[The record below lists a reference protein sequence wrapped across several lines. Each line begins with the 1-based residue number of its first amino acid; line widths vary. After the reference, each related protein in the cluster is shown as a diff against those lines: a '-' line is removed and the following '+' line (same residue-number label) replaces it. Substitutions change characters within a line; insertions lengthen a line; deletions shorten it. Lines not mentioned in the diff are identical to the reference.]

1 MGIPRIMA
9 RFQRKQRAQT
19 ESHRPVS
26 TEELASD
33 LQPHLT
39 AMSQALARETLPQS
53 HGPTKFPEGS
63 TITTELFG
71 VVNEP
76 VPHLLTLAIEPTWA
90 PLLPIRLMCHD
101 SLAGQVLTTG
111 APAFKLFPEQIISS
125 TTEDHS
131 EVAVERESRPGSPA
145 AKEPHI
151 PDHNATKRNSPE
163 EASSRETAGMPR
175 LRSTRAVAIIPLRKN
190 QQIVGVV
197 QIEWPTYHAT
207 IVQLDR
213 IKYIVKRYEA
223 KISAILAARYQD
235 IAQAAETTTWLRA
248 VANRQQYILFPRD
261 VTIVYDQILQV
272 ALRIPHNA
280 FRAEIPIFA
289 SALLLIR
296 AGEQLENIVIPTNVD
311 LTDPQLHTLR
321 VVLMQKLG
329 KDCEPPD
336 PQWFLYPEHTDL
348 NAKTKTFPSI
358 TSKVILTNQSH
369 LAINVREDGYYL
381 DAGASLANGTECNVP
396 LRSDGYIVGALS
408 VLNPQ
413 SNSIN
418 STDASHLEYFA
429 TSVAQ
434 LVWRA
439 SIVSRARRS
448 ELQLDRINDLMRLIT
463 PPAVWRSHEE
473 ASKAHDQVL
482 HHLCEW
488 AAEYT
493 NVRIAVLAVIQQ
505 RDHREVFRLLYYT
518 LEPKVE
524 YRNFLEVNDGLIGH
538 VYREKRYKLVNDL
551 ETYRQRNEPY
561 VEAYDGIRS
570 EMAVPLM
577 RGTKLLGVLNLESK
591 ELFHFTITHR
601 RWAEFLAQQAVVA
614 LSVLD
619 HAQRQL
625 HDEALV
631 KLTSLVAEHLGKMR
645 QVNLDEIDRYIPVNE
660 YPIRDD
666 PDFRNLLESY
676 LDNARQNSTHAM
688 DLKLQILL
696 ILIKPMRDK
705 ILRDLLLE
713 TKRLTEAEI
722 VSLRLFANQIIDH
735 DEVRSGDLV
744 LIYSTLPTFLT
755 SSVDTVDILPFQEIH
770 FKNDILKGLLH
781 VDSIRTG
788 NAEHF
793 GATQP
798 QTRSQLIAPLL
809 EGTECVGTL
818 HLESSQEYFFNH
830 IDPMNSDDDLNEDLL
845 RQKVASQIG
854 LLAANVITATD
865 FLTHDLQL
873 QLLRSFERDCIALP
887 NIDDTDYF
895 SLVLRGAHAMTSV
908 KNGWARIDLLTG
920 EGDAVIRRYYLR
932 INQYY
937 TSHKIHCQV
946 EAFENT
952 PLLISNPII
961 KQAIHSREAVLEL
974 DYSHNVQANDAD
986 FQAVRS
992 VLCVPLTLS
1001 NNASSENSVV
1011 GVLTVA
1017 ALETKAVSDADKRI
1031 LPLFAQTVMI
1041 GYQNLM
1047 NQIGRVQYM
1056 REVEEI
1062 YEHIAQTI
1070 GTMRQV
1076 RHHLAAANEMP
1087 AIHNMREEVR
1097 KALDATTNIDN
1108 MLLLAKK
1115 LFLWLPYLV
1124 QQQFDDSLNTV
1135 DSPTHSVTR
1144 SGGDTKSRYRARPLR
1159 DLAHL
1164 FAIYASL
1171 DSAHS
1176 CVVYWDD
1183 ELPDV
1188 AFTFDDTT
1196 IFMVEAV
1203 LFGCLMH
1210 CLREG
1215 TMNIEISHRLD
1226 GQHVIV
1232 LQMKYSPQRL
1242 QNPATPFWISSL
1254 DRRYRGIPL
1263 EHLGRVAHRFG
1274 GKVEYEPVKER
1285 SGIAQ
1290 DRQADFDD
1298 RGYALIRIKI
1308 PIMHEE

>member
-1 MGIPRIMA
+1 MGISRIIPRF
-9 RFQRKQRAQT
+9 RRKQRAKT
-19 ESHRPVS
+19 ETRNLVS
-26 TEELASD
+26 TDELVAE
-33 LQPHLT
+33 LQPQLT
-39 AMSQALARETLPQS
+39 AMSQALASATLPLAR
-53 HGPTKFPEGS
+53 GPTKFPEGS
-63 TITTELFG
+63 TISLELFG
-71 VVNEP
+71 VINVP

-90 PLLPIRLMCHD
+90 PLLPIRLMRHD
-101 SLAGQVLTTG
+101 SLAGRVLDTG
-111 APAFKLFPEQIISS
+111 KPEFRLFPEQKTSS
-125 TTEDHS
+125 TTEDHA
-131 EVAVERESRPGSPA
+131 VAGAEEEQGKRPPTMKDS
-145 AKEPHI
+145 HI
-151 PDHNATKRNSPE
+151 PNHDDTLQMVPEDALSRDTRN
-163 EASSRETAGMPR
+163 MPR
-175 LRSTRAVAIIPLRKN
+175 LRSTRAVAIIPLRKS
-190 QQIVGVV
+190 QQVVGVL
-197 QIEWPTYHAT
+197 QIEWPTYHAET
-207 IVQLDR
+207 VQLDR
-213 IKYIVKRYEA
+213 IKHIVRQYEA
-223 KISAILAARYQD
+223 KISAILAARSQD
-235 IAQAAETTTWLRA
+235 IEQAAETATWLRA
-248 VANRQQYILFPRD
+248 VANRQQNILFPRD

-272 ALRIPHNA
+272 ALRIPHSA
-280 FRAEIPIFA
+280 FQAEIPIFA

-296 AGEQLENIVIPTNVD
+296 AGEQLENIVIPANVE

-336 PQWFLYPEHTDL
+336 PQWYLYPEHTVI
-348 NAKTKTFPSI
+348 NTTAKTFPSI

-369 LAINVREDGYYL
+369 LAINVSEDEHYL
-381 DAGASLANGTECNVP
+381 DAGASLSHGTECNVP
-396 LRSDGYIVGALS
+396 IRSDGFIVGALS

-413 SNSIN
+413 SNSI
-418 STDASHLEYFA
+418 DPADVPHLEYFA
-429 TSVAQ
+429 AAVAQ

-448 ELQLDRINDLMRLIT
+448 ELQLDRINELMRLIT
-463 PPAVWRSHEE
+463 PPAVWRSQKE
-473 ASKAHDQVL
+473 AVNARTQVL
-482 HHLCEW
+482 SKLCEW
-488 AAEYT
+488 AAEYI
-493 NVRIAVLAVIQQ
+493 NVPIAVLAVIQQ
-505 RDHREVFRLLYYT
+505 RDNREVFRLLYYT
-518 LEPKVE
+518 RVPKE
-524 YRNFLEVNDGLIGH
+524 EFRDFLEVNAGLIGH

-551 ETYRQRNEPY
+551 VAYRTRGEPY

-577 RGTKLLGVLNLESK
+577 RGTKLLGVLNLESP
-591 ELFHFTITHR
+591 EIFHFTITHR

-619 HAQRQL
+619 HAQRQM

-631 KLTSLVAEHLGKMR
+631 TLTSSVAEHLGKMR
-645 QVNLDEIDRYIPVNE
+645 QVNLDEIDSHIPVSA
-660 YPIRDD
+660 YPIRND
-666 PDFRNLLESY
+666 PDFRNLLQSY
-676 LDNARQNSTHAM
+676 QGNAQQNSAHAV
-688 DLKLQILL
+688 DLKLQIQL

-705 ILRDLLLE
+705 ILGDLLEE
-713 TKRLTEAEI
+713 TQRLTKADI
-722 VSLRLFANQIIDH
+722 VSLRLFANQVIDH
-735 DEVRSGDLV
+735 DEVRGGDLV
-744 LIYSTLPTFLT
+744 LVYSTLSTYKTT
-755 SSVDTVDILPFQEIH
+755 SVGTVDILPFQEIH
-770 FKNDILKGLLH
+770 FKDDILKGRLH

-793 GATQP
+793 SATQP
-798 QTRSQLIAPLL
+798 ETRSQLIAPLL

-818 HLESSQEYFFNH
+818 HLESSQAYFFNH
-830 IDPMNSDDDLNEDLL
+830 IDPLNSDDDLNEDLL

-865 FLTHDLQL
+865 FLTRDLQL

-920 EGDAVIRRYYLR
+920 EGDAVIRRYHLP

-937 TSHKIHCQV
+937 TSHNTHCQV
-946 EAFENT
+946 EVFENT
-952 PLLISNPII
+952 PRLISNPII
-961 KQAIHSREAVLEL
+961 KQAIQSREAVLEL
-974 DYSHNVQANDAD
+974 DYSRNAHASDAD

-1001 NNASSENSVV
+1001 NNGTSDNFVV

-1047 NQIGRVQYM
+1047 NQIGRVQFM

-1062 YEHIAQTI
+1062 YEHISQTI
-1070 GTMRQV
+1070 GSIRQV
-1076 RHHLAAANEMP
+1076 RLHL
-1087 AIHNMREEVR
+1087 MREEVK

-1124 QQQFDDSLNTV
+1124 QQQYDDSQDTA
-1135 DSPTHSVTR
+1135 DSPTHPVTR
-1144 SGGDTKSRYRARPLR
+1144 SGGDTKPRHRARSLR

-1164 FAIYASL
+1164 FAIYAKL
-1171 DSAHS
+1171 DSEQS

-1188 AFTFDDTT
+1188 AFSFNDTT

-1215 TMNIEISHRLD
+1215 SRNIEISHRLD
-1226 GQHVIV
+1226 EQRLIV
-1232 LQMKYSPQRL
+1232 LQMKYWPQHL
-1242 QNPATPFWISSL
+1242 QKPATPFWISSL

-1263 EHLGRVAHRFG
+1263 EHLRRVAQRFG
-1274 GKVEYEPVKER
+1274 GTIDDGYSKER
-1285 SGIAQ
+1285 SGQAQ
-1290 DRQADFDD
+1290 DQHADFED
-1298 RGYALIRIKI
+1298 RRYALIRIMI
-1308 PIMHEE
+1308 PIMHED